1 MDSEYISLYQFLDR
15 IPDEKSATDFF
26 EQKRWGEGRY
36 CPHCGSLST
45 SVVKNSKP
53 MPFRCKDCR
62 KHFSVRTKTVLAES
76 PIPLK
81 KWLMAIYLL
90 HTARKGVS
98 SKQLERELGVSYKT
112 AWFLSH
118 RIRHAMASRGGLF
131 SGEIEVDEVYI
142 GGKEKNRH
150 YSKRKDVG
158 RGPNGKQP
166 VIGIRQRS
174 GGQIKAKPVNDT
186 DRITLQSTIVE
197 NVKRGSSIY
206 SDGHPG
212 YIGLPGYYHEAV
224 LHSVGEYVR
233 GKAHTNGIESFWSL
247 LKRGY
252 YGTHHYMS
260 FKHLHRYIDEFSY
273 RHNIGPS
280 NRLEVLA
287 NTIDGMMN
295 RRLTWLD
302 LVKP

>member
-224 LHSVGEYVR
+224 LHSVESTSGE
-233 GKAHTNGIESFWSL
+233 KPILTESNRFGACSNA
-247 LKRGY
+247 
-252 YGTHHYMS
+252 GTTGRTTICPLSICIATLMS
-260 FKHLHRYIDEFSY
+260 FPTVTTSDHLTAWKCWRI
-273 RHNIGPS
+273 P
-280 NRLEVLA
+280 
-287 NTIDGMMN
+287 
-295 RRLTWLD
+295 LTE
-302 LVKP
+302 